1 MDRGLNELDT
11 FTSNLHPNPKPFKQ
25 PKRAV
30 KTSFSVPLQT
40 LHEEKDEE
48 FGFTKIK
55 LAPLMESN
63 KKTKT
68 KKEVRKID
76 ISAPIPIENQPP
88 IEMRQTPINLDML
101 NKPSQVSTMKI
112 NMQPVKRSKSFA
124 HKGTIEFIDS
134 F

>member
-1 MDRGLNELDT
+1 MDRGLNELDN
-11 FTSNLHPNPKPFKQ
+11 FTSNLNPNPKPFKQ

-63 KKTKT
+63 KKNKT

-112 NMQPVKRSKSFA
+112 SMQPVKRSKSFA
-124 HKGTIEFIDS
+124 HRGNC
-134 F
+134 

>member
-1 MDRGLNELDT
+1 
-11 FTSNLHPNPKPFKQ
+11 
-25 PKRAV
+25 
-30 KTSFSVPLQT
+30 
-40 LHEEKDEE
+40 
-48 FGFTKIK
+48 
-55 LAPLMESN
+55 MESN
-63 KKTKT
+63 KKNKT

-112 NMQPVKRSKSFA
+112 SMQPVKRSRSFA
-124 HKGTIEFIDS
+124 HRGTVKLIDL